1 MNRDDRSVSANRS
14 RLWYTV
20 SKEEDLT
27 LTAMTVAGQLSETI
41 ASKYVVSAWKFYK
54 NWIIVIVKAQSL
66 SEKYDKNWMEL

>member
-1 MNRDDRSVSANRS
+1 MNRDDCSVSVNRS

-27 LTAMTVAGQLSETI
+27 LTVMTVAGQLSETI

-54 NWIIVIVKAQSL
+54 NWIVVIVKAQSL
-66 SEKYDKNWMEL
+66 SERYDKNWVEL

>member
-1 MNRDDRSVSANRS
+1 
-14 RLWYTV
+14 
-20 SKEEDLT
+20 
-27 LTAMTVAGQLSETI
+27 MTVAGQLSETI

>member
-1 MNRDDRSVSANRS
+1 MNRDDRSVSTNRS
-14 RLWYTV
+14 RLWYIV
-20 SKEEDLT
+20 NKEED

>member
-1 MNRDDRSVSANRS
+1 MNRDDRSVSTNRS
-14 RLWYTV
+14 RLWYIV
-20 SKEEDLT
+20 SKEED

>member
-1 MNRDDRSVSANRS
+1 MNRDDRSVSTNRS
-14 RLWYTV
+14 RLWYIV
-20 SKEEDLT
+20 NKEED

-66 SEKYDKNWMEL
+66 SEKYDKNLMEL

>member
-1 MNRDDRSVSANRS
+1 MNRDDCSVSVNRS

-27 LTAMTVAGQLSETI
+27 LTVMTVAGQLSETI

-54 NWIIVIVKAQSL
+54 NWIVVIVKAQSL
-66 SEKYDKNWMEL
+66 SERYDKNWVEF